1 MTNGDYIRSM
11 SDEELARMMR
21 RIDPEDIG
29 IPFCNS
35 ICPHREKDCGADD
48 KECEMGCNYFR
59 DESYEDGNERVWFF
73 YLQKERD

>member
-1 MTNGDYIRSM
+1 MTNGDYIRSL

-35 ICPHREKDCGADD
+35 ICPHREKDCVAVDE
-48 KECEMGCNYFR
+48 ECEIGCNYFI
-59 DESYEDGNERVWFF
+59 DKSFEDGDERVWLF